1 VSQPAP
7 RSKDLQRNAAQLL
20 QHLGTALTST
30 LDLNEVLKAIMRQIA
45 ELFEPQDWSLLIV
58 DHEKSELYFA
68 IAVGA
73 ASDKLKDVR
82 LKLGEGIAGWAAESG
97 ELLVTDDAYRD
108 PRFASWVDQQ
118 SGFVTMSIVCV
129 PLCSR
134 GRTLGVIELLNV
146 APDRRDPP
154 HLALLQSLSDFAAI
168 AIENAQH
175 LQRIEQLT
183 IVDDCTGLFNSRH
196 MYSVLDEELRRALR
210 YQLPLA
216 LIFLDLD
223 HFKLVNDHHDHLVGS
238 RLLREVGQ
246 QLRRGLR
253 DVDTAFRYGG
263 DEFVLVLPNTAK
275 PRALQVAERQ
285 RRALKA
291 RRFFHREGL
300 DIQISASFG
309 VAGYPEDA
317 KSKEELV
324 RAADLAMYRVKN
336 NNRDGVCGA
345 GAEPAAVAS

>member
-1 VSQPAP
+1 V
-7 RSKDLQRNAAQLL
+7 LQ
-20 QHLGTALTST
+20 
-30 LDLNEVLKAIMRQIA
+30 AIMQQIA
-45 ELFEPQDWSLLIV
+45 DLFEPQDWSLLIV

-68 IAVGA
+68 IAVGV
-73 ASDKLKDVR
+73 ASSKLKDVR
-82 LKLGEGIAGWAAESG
+82 LRLGEGIAGWAAERG
-97 ELLVTDDAYRD
+97 EMLITDDAYQD
-108 PRFASWVDQQ
+108 PRFAAWVDRK
-118 SGFVTMSIVCV
+118 SGFLTMSIVCV
-129 PLCSR
+129 PLRSK

-146 APDRRDPP
+146 APDRRDPS
-154 HLALLQSLSDFAAI
+154 HLELLQSLSDFAAI

-196 MYSVLDEELRRALR
+196 MYAVLDEELRRALR

-223 HFKLVNDHHDHLVGS
+223 HFKQVNDHHDHLVGS

-246 QLRRGLR
+246 LFRQGLR

-263 DEFVLVLPNTAK
+263 DEFVLVLPNTPK
-275 PRALQVAERQ
+275 PRALKVAERQ
-285 RRALKA
+285 RRTLGA

-300 DIQISASFG
+300 DIQIKASFG
-309 VAGYPEDA
+309 VASYPEDA

-336 NNRDGVCGA
+336 STRNGVCAA
-345 GAEPAAVAS
+345 GAEPIPSPP